1 MARGDVVSDIQSI
14 AAGGNLDFQPLVGV
28 EVMITEIG
36 SGEQSGTSPD
46 RTPFVTVQ
54 LYDGTLV
61 SNILVAGEGSKWSK
75 PLNLYINNSIRLR
88 IVNDS
93 ASTRNISYC
102 GIQTK

>member
-28 EVMITEIG
+28 EVMITEVG
-36 SGEQSGTSPD
+36 SNEQAGTTPN
-46 RTPFVTVQ
+46 RTAFVTVQ
-54 LYDGTLV
+54 LWDGTLA
-61 SNILVAGEGSKWSK
+61 SNILISEQARWDK
-75 PLNLYINNSIRLR
+75 PLKLFINNSIRLR